1 MAGTPERSANDV
13 MKLVTGEH
21 EAGLYARNCK
31 RIMPN
36 KHRADVNLQDDL
48 YTATENLIQ
57 QVLK

>member
-1 MAGTPERSANDV
+1 